1 MKHYGWAFILLIVM
15 VMLFCKSKEKTG
27 TPPTPPEGESS
38 TENLSDIKP
47 AEVIADDAGSNRFSY
62 PTTDSLVIRIEKTPC
77 YGTCPVFQVSI
88 YQGGYV
94 LYEGKEFTDKKGKH
108 YTFIEKEKLNEI
120 IDFAR
125 AIKYF
130 DMKGEYD
137 CNATDLPSVIFYI
150 ANQGRKKQIISRCN
164 APEELKQLDKLIMHH
179 LEALKWKY
187 MQDKRQDK

>member
-1 MKHYGWAFILLIVM
+1 MKHYRGVFILLIVG
-15 VMLFCKSKEKTG
+15 VIYFCKSKEKT
-27 TPPTPPEGESS
+27 TLPPPPAGKKSS

-62 PTTDSLVIRIEKTPC
+62 PTPDSLVIRIEKTPC

-94 LYEGKEFTDKKGKH
+94 LYEGKEFTDKKGKY

-125 AIKYF
+125 TIKYF
-130 DMKGEYD
+130 EMKEEYD
-137 CNATDLPSVIFYI
+137 CSATDLPSVIFYI

-164 APEELKQLDKLIMHH
+164 PPEELKQLDKLIMHH
-179 LEALKWKY
+179 LEDLKWKY